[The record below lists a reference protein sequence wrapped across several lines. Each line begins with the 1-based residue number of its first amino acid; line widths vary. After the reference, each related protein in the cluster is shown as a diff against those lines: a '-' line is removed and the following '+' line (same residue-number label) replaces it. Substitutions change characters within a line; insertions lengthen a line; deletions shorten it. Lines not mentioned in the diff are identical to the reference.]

1 MHICGIYKNGNDDL
15 ICEAERDTDIE
26 DKYTDTWGKER
37 WEELGNLG

>member
-26 DKYTDTWGKER
+26 DKYMDTWGKER